1 MKLRLKLKKK
11 ATYRMLMRRSET
23 LTKVRNAVESGQA
36 DAAIAPYVPRSKH
49 TTREAF
55 EARGWRAA
63 FDE

>member
-1 MKLRLKLKKK
+1 M
-11 ATYRMLMRRSET
+11 
-23 LTKVRNAVESGQA
+23 LTKLRNAVETGEA

-63 FDE
+63 FNE